1 MPRLHLVELEDLP
14 WFPAPVR
21 DAGTGYLQ
29 FMIHAGDAYAPA
41 IPLLAQAVR
50 RSGATRL
57 VDLCSGGGG
66 PWRRLK
72 GELAAAGLD
81 LPVVLTDKFPNAGA
95 ADAIKGN
102 GAMDGV
108 SFHPTPVDACHV
120 PATIGGFRTMF
131 TAFHHFRPQ
140 AARAVLEDAV
150 ASGAPIAIFESTKRS
165 LPCIIFMLLA
175 LFIVL
180 LVMPWVRPFR
190 LTNLLFTYLIPLVP
204 LMILWDGIV
213 SALRTYD
220 VRELQSL
227 VDSVQGG
234 ERFHWDIGELPAKG
248 PIPITYLI
256 GTPRA

>member
-81 LPVVLTDKFPNAGA
+81 LPILLTDKFPNPGA
-95 ADAIKGN
+95 ADAIHGN
-102 GAMDGV
+102 RAMDGV
-108 SFHPTPVDACHV
+108 TFHPTPVDARHV

-131 TAFHHFRPQ
+131 TAFHHFR
-140 AARAVLEDAV
+140 
-150 ASGAPIAIFESTKRS
+150 
-165 LPCIIFMLLA
+165 MLLA
-175 LFIVL
+175 PFIVL
-180 LVMPWVRPFR
+180 LLMPWVRPFR
-190 LTNLLFTYLIPLVP
+190 LSNLLVTYLIPLVP
-204 LMILWDGIV
+204 LMILRDGIV

-227 VDSVQGG
+227 VDAVKGG
-234 ERFHWDIGELPAKG
+234 ERFHWDLGELPAKG

-256 GTPRA
+256 GTPRT